1 MNKLKDK
8 LKYVQTKFNTT
19 CSILQNKDNP
29 LYIQN
34 ILACFFI
41 AFIATTSLFMLISEF
56 SYTDVRYTAE
66 VPFVIFLITA
76 LILGVV
82 FWLLCFFVRSDTLIP
97 ILFVPILTLFCYLVS
112 AKITWN
118 IWLSSGLAIFI
129 YLCCLWLFN
138 RFDFPLAKI
147 KISFDIVK
155 GIVFAM
161 FAVSTLYMSIALSM
175 RYYSF
180 GYYATDFGIFAQMFG
195 YMKETGLPNTTVE
208 RNQLL
213 SHFAVH
219 FSPFFYVLLPG
230 YFLFSTP
237 AYLLTVQALF
247 IAVGIFA
254 VYGIAKALGF
264 SPKATLLMCALYTFY
279 PSLTIGQYYDFH
291 ENKFLTFCILF
302 AFYFL
307 VKRKYIGFYIFSV
320 LLCTIKEDAAIYL
333 VAIALYMIVREK
345 LIKHGIL
352 TLVIAICYFIF
363 AISMVQ
369 SFNFGSNEMQFGY
382 RYSNFAINGENEI
395 GSILTT
401 VVVNF
406 GYTLKEMFVKPQ
418 NEAFTQEK
426 FVFILWMFVPVL
438 LTPFRNSKISTL
450 LLLSPMLLIN
460 LMPCWG
466 YQYDIEYQYTYG
478 TAAMVIIC
486 TMLALKDMSA
496 KQRNMLLTASVILCF
511 AITAPIT
518 VTKNNSYIGKYLEKQ
533 KVFSESVEL
542 IRNTIDKSC
551 AVGTE
556 GDVTPMLYDYKIVYY
571 DAHSDQLAPKIEYN
585 VTKVGDSDIN
595 EMISKGFVRV
605 AGNSYIEIYKNINFN
620 R

>member
-8 LKYVQTKFNTT
+8 LNFALN
-19 CSILQNKDNP
+19 ILQNKDNP

-34 ILACFFI
+34 IVSCLFVAFLAVTSFFMM
-41 AFIATTSLFMLISEF
+41 TSDRSF
-56 SYTDVRYTAE
+56 TDVRYTAE
-66 VPFVIFLITA
+66 VSLGFFLIITVALGVIFL
-76 LILGVV
+76 
-82 FWLLCFFVRSDTLIP
+82 LLCFFVRSETIIP
-97 ILFVPILTLFCYLVS
+97 ILFVPTLTLFCYLVS
-112 AKITWN
+112 EKFTQN

-138 RFDFPLAKI
+138 RFDMPLAKI
-147 KISFDIVK
+147 KINFLVVKVIVC
-155 GIVFAM
+155 AM
-161 FAVSTLYMSIALSM
+161 FVLSTLYMSISLSM

-180 GYYATDFGIFAQMFG
+180 GYSATDFGIFAQMFD
-195 YMKETGLPNTTVE
+195 YMKDTGLPNTTVE

-219 FSPFFYVLLPG
+219 FSPFFYVLLPA
-230 YFLFSTP
+230 YFIFSTP

-247 IAVGIFA
+247 IAVGVFA

-264 SPKATLLMCALYTFY
+264 SEKATLLVCALYTFY
-279 PSLTIGQYYDFH
+279 PSLTVGQYYDFH
-291 ENKFLTFCILF
+291 ESKFLTFCILF

-307 VKRKYIGFYIFSV
+307 VKRQFIGFYIFGI

-345 LIKHGIL
+345 LIKHGII

-363 AISMVQ
+363 AISMVE
-369 SFNFGSNEMQFGY
+369 SFNFGSNQMQFGA
-382 RYSNFAINGENEI
+382 RYSNFAINGDNGI

-406 GYTLKEMFVKPQ
+406 GYTLKEMFIKPQ
-418 NEAFTQEK
+418 NEVFTQEK
-426 FVFILWMFVPVL
+426 LLFVLWMFVPVL

-486 TMLALKDMSA
+486 TILALKEMNA
-496 KQRNMLLTASVILCF
+496 KQRNMFLTVSVVLCF
-511 AITAPIT
+511 AITMPIT
-518 VTKNNSYIGKYLEKQ
+518 VTKNSGYIKQ
-533 KVFSESVEL
+533 YFGNREVYSESVEL

-571 DAHSDQLAPKIEYN
+571 DPHTDERASKIEYN
-585 VTKVGDSDIN
+585 VTRTSDEHIS
-595 EMISKGFVRV
+595 EMESRGFVRV
-605 AGNSYIEIYKNINFN
+605 AGNSFIEIYKNPNFK